1 MDKFNLKNLKH
12 SQKKTDF
19 GGKVVLLNTGAVI
32 NAEAEAMLQALHS
45 RSNEG
50 IKHHLKILEEKGAE
64 RFMEN
69 FYVGY
74 GHKSIG
80 DCGTITLFIEGVSML
95 CAKAIQDFSL
105 YSGQES
111 STRYIDFSKQKFIDP
126 IGTSLSSKILENW
139 REFYLESQEP
149 LKKFLQEKFPI
160 QKGENEKT
168 YQKAISARGFD
179 ILRGF
184 LPASAST
191 NLAWHSN
198 LRQVAD
204 RLLVLRHHP
213 LAEVRETAFAIE
225 ALLLKTHKSSF
236 SHKRYSE
243 TEKYNEFWMEKENYF
258 FEKISDD
265 LLLKRDCIDKKLFE
279 KYTQI
284 LKRRPNAKTELPK
297 FLSEAG
303 TMQFEFT
310 LDFGS
315 FRDIQRHRGVAQRM
329 PLLTDRLGFEDWYLN
344 ELPENLQ
351 KKAKKLLKDQKAL
364 IRKIKAD
371 KFTKQYYL
379 AMGYKV
385 PNRITGDLPAL
396 VYLVE
401 LRATRFVHPT
411 LRRRAIQMADI
422 ISKRFKKYGLKIFLD
437 NEPDRFDIKRG
448 EQDIILK
455 K

>member
-1 MDKFNLKNLKH
+1 MNKGSLKDLKH
-12 SQKKTDF
+12 LKVKTQF
-19 GGKVVLLNTGAVI
+19 GGKVVLLDTGSVI
-32 NAEAEAMLQALHS
+32 DAEAEAMLQALHS
-45 RSNEG
+45 RSNQG
-50 IKHHLKILEEKGAE
+50 IKHHLKVLEEKGAE

-95 CAKAIQDFSL
+95 CAKAIQDFRL

-126 IGTSLSSKILENW
+126 KGSSLSKKLLENL
-139 REFYLESQEP
+139 REFYLESQKP
-149 LKKFLQEKFPI
+149 LNDYLQKKFPVR
-160 QKGENEKT
+160 KGENEKI
-168 YQKAISARGFD
+168 YKKAISARAFD

-204 RLLVLRHHP
+204 RLMVLRHHP
-213 LAEVRETAFAIE
+213 LDEVRDVASAINKV
-225 ALLLKTHKSSF
+225 LLKRYKSSF
-236 SHKRYSE
+236 SHKIYPD
-243 TEKYNEFWMEKENYF
+243 TEKYNEFWMKKENYF
-258 FEKISDD
+258 EKKVSENPVLTNDFINKNA
-265 LLLKRDCIDKKLFE
+265 LK
-279 KYTQI
+279 KYKNI
-284 LKRRPNAKTELPK
+284 LSKRPNAKTELPK
-297 FLSEAG
+297 FLSELG
-303 TMQFEFT
+303 VLQFEFM

-329 PLLTDRLGFEDWYLN
+329 PLLTDKFGFEKWYLN
-344 ELPENLQ
+344 ELPESL
-351 KKAKKLLKDQKAL
+351 KRKARLLLKDQKDL
-364 IRKIKAD
+364 RKKLKLD
-371 KFTKQYYL
+371 KFEKQYYL
-379 AMGYKV
+379 PMGYKV
-385 PNRITGDLPAL
+385 PNRITGDLPSL

-411 LRRRAIQMADI
+411 LRKRAIQIAEILKDKFQSFGI
-422 ISKRFKKYGLKIFLD
+422 KIFLD
-437 NEPDRFDIKRG
+437 KEPHRFDVKRG
-448 EQDIILK
+448 EQDIFIK